1 MKDKSGNIYI
11 QTAHSR
17 VTLVRNRP
25 SQDKDW
31 TGNDTLRIQALQA
44 SGKLHM
50 GAEIP
55 IEDLP
60 DFLKGIGELLISSAQ
75 ASPAAV
81 K

>member
-31 TGNDTLRIQALQA
+31 TGNATIRIQAIQA
-44 SGKLHM
+44 SGKLHR

-60 DFLKGIGELLISSAQ
+60 DFLKGIGELLISSDYIHGTTQ
-75 ASPAAV
+75 

>member
-1 MKDKSGNIYI
+1 MKDKSGNTYI
-11 QTAHSR
+11 QTSHSR

-25 SQDKDW
+25 SLDKDW
-31 TGNDTLRIQALQA
+31 TGNATLRIQAIQA

-75 ASPAAV
+75 ASNTS